1 MDDDALKD
9 DDEELDPALLGDDAL
24 LDDELEIPEED
35 DDLLDED
42 ELDPENLGKLGFG
55 VEEDEEF

>member
-1 MDDDALKD
+1 MDDDALK

-35 DDLLDED
+35 DDLLDDD

-55 VEEDEEF
+55 IEEEEEY